1 MRKLDRAFA
10 TETVRRLGALAA
22 DANPKW
28 GRLTVDGVIDHFV
41 GFYEYSM
48 GEGESLPLQRQFRFR
63 KTIGF
68 GVMNGIISIPKN
80 VRFSKK
86 DGTAAPI
93 IQTRADA
100 DRLLEVQEEFIV
112 RVERGERDFRAHP
125 VFGTLTPQ
133 QWLKF
138 HYRHNLH
145 HLNQFG
151 A

>member
-10 TETVRRLGALAA
+10 AETVQRLGALAA

-28 GRLTVDGVIDHFV
+28 GRLTLDGVIDHLV

-48 GEGESLPLQRQFRFR
+48 GEGEPLPLLHQFRFR
-63 KTIGF
+63 KIIGF
-68 GVMNGIISIPKN
+68 GMMNGIISIPKN
-80 VRFSKK
+80 VRFRKK
-86 DGTAAPI
+86 DGTVAPI
-93 IQTRADA
+93 IQTKADA

-112 RVERGERDFRAHP
+112 CVERRDRDFRAHP
-125 VFGTLTPQ
+125 VLGTFTPQ
-133 QWLKF
+133 QWQKF